1 METVLEWD
9 VESGVKTAV
18 EVLELGTLF
27 QEVLVA
33 ELEMAACEVLGSDV
47 VELETAFV
55 EVLESGTLF
64 QEDPEAELETA
75 GEILSRY

>member
-9 VESGVKTAV
+9 VESGVETAF

-27 QEVLVA
+27 QEDPEAKFQKVV
-33 ELEMAACEVLGSDV
+33 EWDV
-47 VELETAFV
+47 VELETAETAFV

-75 GEILSRY
+75 WEILSRY